1 MGTLRTIL
9 RSTDLG
15 ILTIEESEKK
25 FAALMARIKEV
36 IGDKAYSGFERKVE
50 AVRHYHYIREATQY
64 LWESE
69 FAHCRTLLKRASMQ
83 LGVKYNDLLYL
94 FADEFFDMCQNGTLT
109 DKESE
114 LIQKRKEKRPLAEAY
129 WNKSI
134 SEILATEGD
143 DIKGI
148 SGSIGKVTGKVCIV
162 KCTDEFD
169 KLKEGEILVC
179 SYTDPEWTPLFTLA
193 AGVVVD
199 TGGSLSH
206 AAIVAR
212 EYKIPAVLATGNA
225 TVKLKDGDV
234 VMVDGTNGVVMINRR
249 II

>member
-1 MGTLRTIL
+1 
-9 RSTDLG
+9 
-15 ILTIEESEKK
+15 
-25 FAALMARIKEV
+25 
-36 IGDKAYSGFERKVE
+36 
-50 AVRHYHYIREATQY
+50 
-64 LWESE
+64 
-69 FAHCRTLLKRASMQ
+69 MQ

-94 FADEFFDMCQNGTLT
+94 FSDEFFDMCQKGTLT

-114 LIQKRKEKRPLAEAY
+114 LIQKRKEKCPLAEAY

-148 SGSIGKVTGKVCIV
+148 SGSIGKVTGKVCVV
-162 KCTDEFD
+162 KGADEFD
-169 KLKEGEILVC
+169 KLKEGEIFVC

-234 VMVDGTNGVVMINRR
+234 VMVDGTNGVVMLIQ
-249 II
+249 